1 MDDIQ
6 RIDDRETW
14 ICLGS
19 MASYGCMPDELEFKT
34 EVEGWLLVLN
44 GLFHCVH
51 VLSVFYLCE
60 YRLLKCETGVGLTFL
75 MRSL

>member
-1 MDDIQ
+1 MTE
-6 RIDDRETW
+6 RLGFVWEVW
-14 ICLGS
+14 LLMGVCLMSWNLRLRWKGG
-19 MASYGCMPDELEFKT
+19 Y
-34 EVEGWLLVLN
+34 LVLN